1 MARIRSTSAA
11 GGTRS
16 SAVCTRVASRWPM
29 RPTSSAGECMCAGA
43 CKGVVLALFYG
54 ASRDL
59 QPRPSVRKHMNA
71 EQAYETMIALSR
83 EETLLASCLDL
94 LEWDEEVCMPRHA
107 VEHRAEQRAL
117 LAGLVHDR
125 ETDPRYDDLL
135 AAVEGSALVDDP
147 ASPVAVNVREI
158 RRAFDK
164 ERLIP
169 RRLAEEWP
177 RVAALRGAPPVP
189 RDVLTR
195 DFPVD
200 RQKMFVE
207 AAAHALGFDLFGGR
221 LDVAQHPF
229 CTAIGPGDVRIT
241 LRYDEHDVS
250 QGFFSLMH
258 E

>member
-59 QPRPSVRKHMNA
+59 QPRPSVRTHMNA

-94 LEWDEEVCMPRHA
+94 LEWDEEVSMPRDG
-107 VEHRAEQRAL
+107 VEHRAEQMAL

-125 ETDPRYDDLL
+125 GTDPRYDELL
-135 AAVEGSALVDDP
+135 GVVERSSLVSDP
-147 ASPVAVNVREI
+147 ESPTAVNVREL
-158 RRAFDK
+158 RRGYDR
-164 ERLIP
+164 ERRIP
-169 RRLAEEWP
+169 RRLVEESARVNALASQAWAE
-177 RVAALRGAPPVP
+177 ARG
-189 RDVLTR
+189 
-195 DFPVD
+195 
-200 RQKMFVE
+200 
-207 AAAHALGFDLFGGR
+207 
-221 LDVAQHPF
+221 
-229 CTAIGPGDVRIT
+229 
-241 LRYDEHDVS
+241 
-250 QGFFSLMH
+250 
-258 E
+258 